1 MIRARPTDQRRLKVT
16 MGELE
21 AAANRRRQDKIESL
35 EDHIK
40 KSGEEQFY
48 WKERIDE
55 AVQRDLRHVKA
66 AAAHGRGREPQSDE
80 KARG

>member
-48 WKERIDE
+48 WKEQIDE
-55 AVQRDLRHVKA
+55 AVQRDLRHVSSSSTWSWK
-66 AAAHGRGREPQSDE
+66 RTSVR
-80 KARG
+80 